1 MAQSCAFYCP
11 NVKPDSMKKL
21 FLAILG
27 LTLVS
32 NIFAQSG
39 RITGRVIDATTNE
52 PLMAANVRVAGI
64 GGTSTNGDGEFS
76 IPCSTGA
83 ELIVSYVGYKTYR
96 VKIED
101 CGSTMKISLMP
112 ANQLLDEV
120 QISAIS
126 NTNPSQLYQPTSI
139 SKLSPKEL
147 ERSTGLF
154 LDDAINM
161 NVTGVYMTR
170 RAVSSGQ
177 QFNIRGYGNG
187 VGFRGASN
195 NFDGQGYKV
204 YLNGIPVTDAE
215 GVTLMDDIDF
225 GSIGNVEV
233 IKGPAGTLYGL
244 AIAGA
249 INLETKKPTPG
260 QASIGQ
266 NIMVGNYGLS
276 RLTTQLQLGLEK
288 SSILLNYGNQHSD
301 GFMPHNA
308 SDKDFVNF
316 MGTFTPNEKQEISTY
331 LAYSNSYDQRA
342 GELTIDQFE
351 TGDYSGNARYI
362 KNDAHSEVISFRAG
376 LNHTYHFSNQVSNTT
391 TIFGSGSSLNNS
403 SAGGW
408 TDKNPTNY
416 GFRSTLDLSF
426 DTGSGSTISGIVGME
441 AQRQHAMIVG
451 YSMVTNTAD
460 PNGYNVIG
468 NQRSNQ
474 VTNTSTSSYFTE
486 WTLSLPSD
494 LSFTAGIGIS
504 NMDIDLMNRVYDS
517 NNGTPGPRYQ
527 TDYTGLV
534 SPHFAI
540 NKVFNDQIS
549 AYVSYSKGYKA
560 PVSSN
565 IVISTTGELN
575 TGLKPEEGTQFEIG
589 TKGSLMD
596 SKLNYQ
602 LAAFST
608 KFDNKMTSVAVPL
621 DANTTAYT
629 YIANGGGQ
637 INKGLEV
644 AVNYAMYQS
653 TSGFFSAVRPFAN
666 LTYSDFT
673 YDNFSY
679 ESSNGVSNY
688 DGNDVAGVSPIVA
701 NLGVDASAN
710 NGLYGNLNFSYKDS
724 MPITSDGNN
733 ASADYRLW
741 NTKIGYH
748 KMLSSHFDMDLY
760 FGVNNIFGEKYY
772 YMVFINQLADAYIPA
787 PKEANYFGGVNLKYI
802 F

>member
-1 MAQSCAFYCP
+1 MAPLCAFLCL
-11 NVKPDSMKKL
+11 KLKSDSMKKL
-21 FLAILG
+21 YFMILG
-27 LTLVS
+27 LALVF
-32 NIFAQSG
+32 NISAQTG
-39 RITGRVIDATTNE
+39 RITGKVVDATTNE
-52 PLMAANVRVAGI
+52 PLAAATIRVMGQ
-64 GGTSTNGDGEFS
+64 GGTSTNVEGEFN
-76 IPCSTGA
+76 IPCSVGA
-83 ELIVSYVGYKTYR
+83 DLVVSYVGYKTYR
-96 VKIED
+96 VELEN
-101 CGSTMKISLMP
+101 CGTSLTISLTP
-112 ANQLLDEV
+112 SNQLLDEV
-120 QISAIS
+120 EITAIS
-126 NTNPSQLYQPTSI
+126 NTNPSQLYQAKSI
-139 SKLSPKEL
+139 SKLNAKEL
-147 ERSTGLF
+147 ERGTGLF
-154 LDDAINM
+154 LDDAINT
-161 NVTGVYMTR
+161 NITGVYMTR

-204 YLNGIPVTDAE
+204 YLNGIPITDAE
-215 GVTLMDDIDF
+215 GVTQMDDIDF

-249 INLETKKPTPG
+249 VNLQTKKATPG

-266 NIMVGNYGLS
+266 NVLVGNYGLS
-276 RLTTQLQLGLEK
+276 RFTTQLQLGLDK
-288 SSILLNYGNQHSD
+288 SSILINYGTQHSD

-316 MGTFTPNEKQEISTY
+316 MGTFTPNEKQGISTY
-331 LAYSNSYDQRA
+331 LAYSNSYDERA
-342 GELTIDQFE
+342 GELTIAQYEADNF
-351 TGDYSGNARYI
+351 SGNARYI
-362 KNDAHSEVISFRAG
+362 KNDAHSAVTSFRAG
-376 LNHTYHFSNQVSNTT
+376 LNHTYHFSDQVSNTT
-391 TIFGSGSSLNNS
+391 TIFGASSSQDNS

-408 TDKNPTNY
+408 TDKSPTNY
-416 GFRSTLDLSF
+416 GFRSTFDLGF
-426 DTGSGSTISGIVGME
+426 DLASGATLSGIVGME
-441 AQRQHAMIVG
+441 AQRQNTLILG
-451 YSMVTNTAD
+451 YSMVTNTND

-474 VTNTSTSSYFTE
+474 ATVTSTSSYFTE

-494 LSFTAGIGIS
+494 LSFTGGIGVS
-504 NMDIDLMNRVYDS
+504 NMDINLMNRIYDTT
-517 NNGTPGPRYQ
+517 NNTPGQIYE

-540 NKVFNDQIS
+540 NKVFNDKVS

-565 IVISTTGELN
+565 IVISTTGQLN
-575 TGLKPEEGTQFEIG
+575 TGLKPEVGTQFEIG
-589 TKGSLMD
+589 TKGSLLD

-608 KFDNKMTSVAVPL
+608 KFEDKMTSVAVPL

-644 AVNYAMYQS
+644 AVNYDIYQS
-653 TSGFFSAVRPFAN
+653 TTGFFSSVRPFAN
-666 LTYSDFT
+666 LTYSNFT

-679 ESSNGVSNY
+679 ENANGVSNY

-701 NLGVDASAN
+701 NAGIDATAN

-724 MPITSDGNN
+724 MPITSDG
-733 ASADYRLW
+733 ATQSADYRLW
-741 NTKIGYH
+741 NMKLGYH
-748 KMLSSHFDMDLY
+748 KMISSHFDMNVY

-787 PKEANYFGGVNLKYI
+787 PKDANYFGGINLKYI